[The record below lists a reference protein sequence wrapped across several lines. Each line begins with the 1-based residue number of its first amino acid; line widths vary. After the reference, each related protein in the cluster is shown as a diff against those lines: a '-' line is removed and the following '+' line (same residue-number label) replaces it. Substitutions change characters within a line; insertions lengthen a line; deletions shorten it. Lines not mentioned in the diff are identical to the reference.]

1 MMHDAQ
7 QERVM
12 KVQEVI
18 LRTLSGQYQWHEA
31 AEILGVSERTIYRW
45 KWRYEHDG
53 YTGLYD
59 RRRHRPSPKRVPVT
73 LVQQV
78 LGLYRERY
86 RGWNV
91 AHFTEQAR
99 VHHGIRLSY
108 SWIKAAL
115 QGAGLV
121 AKAPRRGGHRL
132 RRARR
137 PLPGMLLF
145 QDASTHAWWP
155 TRDGS
160 HQDLLVILDDAT
172 SEVYEAVFVPQENT
186 ASCLAQLRRT
196 VERQGVFC
204 ALYTDKG
211 SHFITTRSGQSP
223 HRPQT
228 ATDPTQVQRALRA
241 LGIQLIPANSPQ
253 ARGRMERLFGT
264 WQGRLPQELALR
276 HIHDYAPANEFLRRV
291 WLPYH
296 RRHWGVPAAQRGS
309 AFVPCR
315 RPDLDHIFAMQ
326 HERTV
331 ANDNTVQYARLTL
344 QLAPSPLR
352 CSFAKCR
359 VTVYEHLDG
368 RLSIGYGPHT
378 LGRYDLEGHALNGTG
393 CAVEKLHHNHRA
405 VSSLA
410 LNN

>member
-1 MMHDAQ
+1 MTHEAQ
-7 QERVM
+7 QERAM

-31 AEILGVSERTIYRW
+31 AEILGVSERTIFRW

-53 YTGLYD
+53 YDGLYD
-59 RRRHRPSPKRVPVT
+59 HRRHRPSPKRVPVAV
-73 LVQQV
+73 VQQV
-78 LGLYRERY
+78 LTLYRERY

-91 AHFTEQAR
+91 AHFTEQVR
-99 VHHGIRLSY
+99 THHGLRLSY

-160 HQDLLVILDDAT
+160 QQDLVVILDDAT
-172 SEVYEAVFVPQENT
+172 SEVYEAIFVPQENT
-186 ASCLAQLRRT
+186 ESCLAQLWRV

-211 SHFITTRSGQSP
+211 SHFITTRTGQSP
-223 HRPQT
+223 HRPQH
-228 ATDPTQVQRALRA
+228 ATDPTQVQRALQE

-253 ARGRMERLFGT
+253 ARGRMERLFET

-276 HIHDYAPANEFLRRV
+276 GIRDYAAANRFLRRP
-291 WLPYH
+291 WLAYH
-296 RRHWGVPAAQRGS
+296 RRHWSLPAAQRGS
-309 AFVPCR
+309 AFVPCH
-315 RPDLDHIFAMQ
+315 RPDLDRIFAVQ

-331 ANDNTVQYARLTL
+331 ANDNTVQYGRVTFQIA
-344 QLAPSPLR
+344 ASPLR

-359 VTVYEHLDG
+359 VMVYEHLEG
-368 RLSIGYGPHT
+368 TVSIGYGPHT
-378 LGRYDLEGHALNGTG
+378 LGRYDLHGHALNGNG
-393 CAVEKLHHNHRA
+393 RAVETLHHNHRA
-405 VSSLA
+405 VRSLA
-410 LNN
+410 LNH

>member
-1 MMHDAQ
+1 MEAAQ
-7 QERVM
+7 TERTM
-12 KVQEVI
+12 RIQEVI

-31 AEILGVSERTIYRW
+31 AEILGVSERTIFRW

-53 YTGLYD
+53 YRGLGD
-59 RRRHRPSPKRVPVT
+59 RRRGPSPRRVPVA
-73 LVQQV
+73 VIQQV
-78 LGLYRERY
+78 LALYRDRY
-86 RGWNV
+86 RGWNA
-91 AHFTEQAR
+91 AHFTEQVR
-99 VHHGIRLSY
+99 RHHGIRLSY
-108 SWIKAAL
+108 SWIKAVL

-121 AKAPRRGGHRL
+121 PKRRQRGRHRQ
-132 RRARR
+132 RRPRR

-155 TRDGS
+155 TREGS
-160 HQDLLVILDDAT
+160 QQDLLVILDDAT
-172 SEVYEAVFVPQENT
+172 SEVYDAVFVPQEDT
-186 ASCLAQLRRT
+186 RSCLAQLRRT

-211 SHFITTRSGQSP
+211 SHFVTTRTGQSP

-228 ATDPTQVQRALRA
+228 ATDPTQVQRALKE

-276 HIHDYAPANEFLRRV
+276 GLRDYDGANRFLRSH
-291 WLPYH
+291 WLAYH
-296 RRHWGVPAAQRGS
+296 RRHWGVAAAQRGT
-309 AFVPCR
+309 AFVPCH
-315 RPDLDHIFAMQ
+315 RPDLDRLFAVQ

-359 VTVYEHLDG
+359 VRVYEHLDG
-368 RLSIGYGPHT
+368 TLSIGYGPHT
-378 LGRYDLEGHALNGTG
+378 LGRYDLTGQALNGNG
-393 CAVEKLHHNHRA
+393 RAVEKLNHHDNRTDHE
-405 VSSLA
+405 L
-410 LNN
+410 

>member
-1 MMHDAQ
+1 MDAAQ
-7 QERVM
+7 TERTM
-12 KVQEVI
+12 RIQEVI

-31 AEILGVSERTIYRW
+31 AEILGVSERTMFRW

-53 YTGLYD
+53 YRGLGD
-59 RRRHRPSPKRVPVT
+59 RRRGPSPRRVPAAT
-73 LVQQV
+73 IQQV
-78 LGLYRERY
+78 LALYRDRY
-86 RGWNV
+86 HGWNV
-91 AHFTEQAR
+91 AHFTEQVR
-99 VHHGIRLSY
+99 RRHGIRLSY
-108 SWIKAAL
+108 SWIKTVL

-121 AKAPRRGGHRL
+121 AQAPRRGGHRL

-137 PLPGMLLF
+137 PLIGMLLF

-155 TRDGS
+155 TSNGS
-160 HQDLLVILDDAT
+160 QQDLLVILDDAT
-172 SEVYEAVFVPQENT
+172 SAVYDAIFVPQEDT
-186 ASCLAQLRRT
+186 RSCLGQLRRT
-196 VERQGVFC
+196 VEQHGVFC

-211 SHFITTRSGQSP
+211 SHFITTRTGQSP

-228 ATDPTQVQRALRA
+228 ATDPTQVQRALQE

-276 HIHDYAPANEFLRRV
+276 GLRDYAAANRFLRRH
-291 WLPYH
+291 WLAYH
-296 RRHWGVPAAQRGS
+296 RRHWGVPAAQRGT
-309 AFVPCR
+309 AFVPCH
-315 RPDLDHIFAMQ
+315 RPDLERIFSVQ
-326 HERTV
+326 QERTV

-359 VTVYEHLDG
+359 VRVYEHLDG
-368 RLSIGYGPHT
+368 TLSIGYGPHT
-378 LGRYDLEGHALNGTG
+378 LGRYDLAGQALNGNG
-393 CAVEKLHHNHRA
+393 RA
-405 VSSLA
+405 VAPLNHHHRTATSRA

>member
-1 MMHDAQ
+1 MTHEAQ
-7 QERVM
+7 QERAM

-31 AEILGVSERTIYRW
+31 AEILGISERTIYRW

-53 YTGLYD
+53 YNGLYD
-59 RRRHRPSPKRVPVT
+59 HRRQRPSPKRVPVA
-73 LVQQV
+73 VAQQV

-91 AHFTEQAR
+91 AHFTQQIR
-99 VHHGIRLSY
+99 RHHGITCSY

-121 AKAPRRGGHRL
+121 ATAPRRGGHRL

-155 TRDGS
+155 TREGS
-160 HQDLLVILDDAT
+160 QQDLVVILDDAT
-172 SEVYEAVFVPQENT
+172 SEVYDARFVPQENT

-196 VERQGVFC
+196 VEQQGVFC

-211 SHFITTRSGQSP
+211 GHFITTRTGQSP

-228 ATDPTQVQRALRA
+228 ATDPTQIQRALQE

-253 ARGRMERLFGT
+253 ARGQMERLLGT
-264 WQGRLPQELALR
+264 WPSPLPREVALR
-276 HIHDYAPANEFLRRV
+276 DIRGYEAANTFLRRH
-291 WLPYH
+291 WLPH
-296 RRHWGVPAAQRGS
+296 HPRPWGGAAAAAGG
-309 AFVPCR
+309 AP
-315 RPDLDHIFAMQ
+315 
-326 HERTV
+326 
-331 ANDNTVQYARLTL
+331 
-344 QLAPSPLR
+344 PSP
-352 CSFAKCR
+352 
-359 VTVYEHLDG
+359 
-368 RLSIGYGPHT
+368 PPP
-378 LGRYDLEGHALNGTG
+378 
-393 CAVEKLHHNHRA
+393 
-405 VSSLA
+405 
-410 LNN
+410 